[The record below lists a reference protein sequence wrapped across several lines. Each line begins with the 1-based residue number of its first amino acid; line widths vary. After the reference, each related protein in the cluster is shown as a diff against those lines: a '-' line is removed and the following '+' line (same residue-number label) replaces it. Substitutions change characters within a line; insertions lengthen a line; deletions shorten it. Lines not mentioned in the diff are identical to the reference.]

1 MGDPSKASV
10 YIGYFSECAVSKS
23 VLQRL
28 KRGSYVWNSC
38 KGGGLHLEL
47 CKVVPFV
54 VLQRWL
60 LFVRVRRVSCVYYG
74 IVSTCFYSS

>member
-10 YIGYFSECAVSKS
+10 YIGYFSKCAVLKS

-28 KRGSYVWNSC
+28 KRGSSVGNLC
-38 KGGGLHLEL
+38 RGCGVHLEL

-54 VLQRWL
+54 VVQRRL

-74 IVSTCFYSS
+74 IVSTCF